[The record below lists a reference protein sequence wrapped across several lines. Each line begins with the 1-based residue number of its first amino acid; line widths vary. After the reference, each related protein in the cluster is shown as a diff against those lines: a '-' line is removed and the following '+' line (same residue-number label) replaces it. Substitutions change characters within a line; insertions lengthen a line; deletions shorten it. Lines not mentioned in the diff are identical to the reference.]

1 METQEIR
8 QHLATLEATPA
19 RLEAALKGVSKK
31 RSLWSPAPGKWSIL
45 EIVCHLRDMEREAYL
60 DRYRRILE
68 TPADGAG
75 TGPSL
80 PDIDGDVISLERDYR
95 NARLSEVL
103 REWSAVRKETLRFL
117 RGVNADQWRLVGVH
131 ETAGRLTMT
140 DLLLRQVAGNDEAHL
155 SQIDAIKMRYELFER
170 LSSMPARLA
179 ELLRGQ
185 SDDALDRKPGPGKWS
200 AREIACHL
208 RDIDRVYAER
218 FTKMAFTQQPQ
229 FWMIDNT
236 KLPELLRYREQDA
249 RAVLKEVRRRRK
261 DLLGLLRA
269 LPHSIWQ
276 RTGVHPWRGELT
288 LQQMAEVVAS
298 HDDSHLEQI
307 RQALVDRDPT
317 VRPVRG

>member
-19 RLEAALKGVSKK
+19 RLETALKGVSKK
-31 RSLWSPAPGKWSIL
+31 LSLWSPAPGKWSIL

-60 DRYRRILE
+60 DRYRRVLE

-95 NARLSEVL
+95 NARLSEAL
-103 REWSAVRKETLRFL
+103 REWSAVRKETLRVL

-131 ETAGRLTMT
+131 ETAGPLTMT
-140 DLLLRQVAGNDEAHL
+140 DLLLRQVTGNDEAHL
-155 SQIDAIKMRYELFER
+155 SQIDAIKVRYELFER

-185 SDDALDRKPGPGKWS
+185 SDDALDRQPGPGKWS

-218 FTKMAFTQQPQ
+218 FTKMAFTEQPQ

-236 KLPELLRYREQDA
+236 KVPELLRYREQDA

-269 LPHSIWQ
+269 LPHTIWQ

-288 LQQMAEVVAS
+288 LQQMAEVVAG
-298 HDDSHLEQI
+298 HDDSHLKQI
-307 RQALVDRDPT
+307 RQAL
-317 VRPVRG
+317 G